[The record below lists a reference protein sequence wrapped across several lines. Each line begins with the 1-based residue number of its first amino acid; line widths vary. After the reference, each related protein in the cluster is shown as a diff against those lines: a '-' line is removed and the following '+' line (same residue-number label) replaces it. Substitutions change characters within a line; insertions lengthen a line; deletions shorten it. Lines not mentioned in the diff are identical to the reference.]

1 MNPLS
6 FLLALGVVVWIWA
19 AALRARETAL
29 AACRR
34 ACREVDV
41 ELLDHTVALARL
53 GLGRAESGWLRLRRT
68 YAFEFTAGDEL
79 RHRGRIRMLGSH
91 ILSVQMDHPGGT
103 TVVHQPGDR

>member
-1 MNPLS
+1 MSPLS
-6 FLLALGVVVWIWA
+6 FLLALGVLVWIWV

-53 GLGRAESGWLRLRRT
+53 APGRAASGRLHLRRT
-68 YAFEFTAGDEL
+68 YAFEFTTDDEL
-79 RHRGRIRMLGSH
+79 RHRGRIRMLGNR

-103 TVVHQPGDR
+103 TLVRHPDDA